1 MILPLG
7 RRREAGIYYR
17 SMNLASILVRS
28 IHIVHSIR
36 SILSR
41 ERPLLTQD
49 QGTTYTSAEVIHLI
63 QSLIPDYLDTWD
75 VIRKSLPSA
84 RLQMTQKEEW
94 LICWRL
100 CWHLEDPGQAE
111 EMDWQELHEIH
122 LSWSPLFW
130 PPLYKWEIEL
140 LERVQWRITKI
151 NRGLNHLSYEEKL
164 TKLELFS
171 LKKENSQGLS

>member
-28 IHIVHSIR
+28 IHIVHSIH

-63 QSLIPDYLDTWD
+63 QSLIPDYLDTFANEEGCD
-75 VIRKSLPSA
+75 
-84 RLQMTQKEEW
+84 KEKFT
-94 LICWRL
+94 LSKIADDTKRGVTDM
-100 CWHLEDPGQAE
+100 LEAMLTSGG
-111 EMDWQELHEIH
+111 
-122 LSWSPLFW
+122 SW
-130 PPLYKWEIEL
+130 
-140 LERVQWRITKI
+140 TG
-151 NRGLNHLSYEEKL
+151 RGNGL
-164 TKLELFS
+164 TGTS
-171 LKKENSQGLS
+171 